1 MIRLFFMYLKA
12 ENQKRIMIKGIQ
24 FPIICLALWVFHL
37 KIKLLMKLMKNLI
50 NYSRTK
56 PFFSKYILFFAKLT
70 TAYSKEYIRAN
81 NSDYN
86 VMIKQEIDTSIYRH
100 CLSMLQDFEYP
111 DNVKWFI
118 ES

>member
-1 MIRLFFMYLKA
+1 MPNKFRIVLRTLF
-12 ENQKRIMIKGIQ
+12 IG
-24 FPIICLALWVFHL
+24 
-37 KIKLLMKLMKNLI
+37 
-50 NYSRTK
+50 
-56 PFFSKYILFFAKLT
+56 
-70 TAYSKEYIRAN
+70 AYSKEYIRAN